1 MAAGFRSTTPR
12 KLGRFGSWLAVVA
25 LGVGSARCVSEDSP
39 ESCHTP
45 PTEIYEQRIEP
56 LLLDD
61 NPKTC
66 NQCHLSGVDL
76 SAFVRSTPCETM
88 ACLVA
93 DGLVDPS
100 KPSES
105 KILGWIRRAQP
116 DSALITE
123 RVIDAEYDGFL
134 QWIEAS
140 AGCPSAC
147 EGAVCGAPTARSGC
161 RVEPDPA
168 EPPVPDTGDPD
179 CNARALE
186 QQFLD
191 DVYAFRGR
199 CFPCH
204 FDNELDEDPSI
215 PRWISTRGNCG
226 NGSIETLRLA
236 TEAGYL
242 DLEEPEQSL
251 LLLKP
256 LTEFSG
262 GVPHGGGQ
270 KFEGEEDPAYQS
282 FLSFIRSYARCQSD
296 APRP

>member
-1 MAAGFRSTTPR
+1 MTARCRATRPR
-12 KLGRFGSWLAVVA
+12 QHPRFGAWLAVVA
-25 LGVGSARCVSEDSP
+25 LGVGSTRCVSDDPP
-39 ESCHTP
+39 ESCQVP
-45 PTEIYEQRIEP
+45 PLEVYERRIEP

-76 SAFVRSTPCETM
+76 AAFVRSTPCETM

-93 DGLVDPS
+93 DGLVDPAQP
-100 KPSES
+100 KQS
-105 KILGWIRRAQP
+105 KILTWIQRARP

-123 RVIDAEYDGFL
+123 RVIDAEYEGFL
-134 QWIEAS
+134 EWIEAS
-140 AGCPSAC
+140 AACPSAC
-147 EGAVCGAPTARSGC
+147 EGAACSAPTSRSGC
-161 RVEPDPA
+161 RLEPDPA
-168 EPPVPDTGDPD
+168 EPPVPATGDPD
-179 CNARALE
+179 CTARALE
-186 QQFLD
+186 QRFLD
-191 DVYAFRGR
+191 DVYAFRNR

-215 PRWISTRGNCG
+215 PRWISTRGTCS

-242 DLEEPEQSL
+242 DLADPEQSL

-256 LTEFSG
+256 LTEYSG

-270 KFEGEEDPAYQS
+270 KFEGEDDPAYQS
-282 FLSFIRSYARCQSD
+282 FLDFIRSYARCQPGSR
-296 APRP
+296 AP

>member
-1 MAAGFRSTTPR
+1 MTTR
-12 KLGRFGSWLAVVA
+12 RLGRFGSWLAVA
-25 LGVGSARCVSEDSP
+25 AAGVGSARCASDDPP
-39 ESCHTP
+39 ESCGTS
-45 PTEIYEQRIEP
+45 PTEIYERRIEP

-100 KPSES
+100 QPGESE
-105 KILGWIRRAQP
+105 ILAWIRRAEP

-123 RVIDAEYDGFL
+123 RVIDAEYAGFL

-140 AGCPSAC
+140 AACPSAC
-147 EGAVCGAPTARSGC
+147 DGAVCTAPSSRSGC
-161 RVEPDPA
+161 RVEPDPV
-168 EPPVPDTGDPD
+168 EPPVIDTGDPD
-179 CNARALE
+179 CSAQALE
-186 QQFLD
+186 QRFLD
-191 DVYAFRGR
+191 EVYAFRGR

-215 PRWISTRGNCG
+215 PRWISTRGNCN

-236 TEAGYL
+236 TRAGYL
-242 DLEEPEQSL
+242 DLDQPEQSL

-270 KFEGEEDPAYQS
+270 KFEGEDDPAYQS
-282 FLSFIRSYARCQSD
+282 FLAFIRSYSRCQEGS
-296 APRP
+296 AQP